1 MLKHVLV
8 FWALIL
14 SQLLKIPTLPL
25 FIYVQ
30 FFRLPV
36 SVRLEQGLVKD
47 RWGLSWK
54 VICTSS
60 VHHCSSVFLVAA
72 MFGCGCYGGFLVSGR
87 LLGKPHTSKGR
98 VCVCLCHSPPGL
110 SISAFSF
117 FVKTALFAIL
127 QSLWLKRNKQGQ
139 PWNEHVHKLFIVCL
153 LSVVNECVLSWP
165 HGPGFSHGPAS
176 SGAYLTFV
184 RSRYAPES
192 VNRIM
197 CCFYLF
203 YWNFFKFV
211 AVEIEY

>member
-1 MLKHVLV
+1 MRFVLEGNLYFLSASLLFSVPRGSYVWMWMLWRFPCERQAAGEAAH
-8 FWALIL
+8 
-14 SQLLKIPTLPL
+14 Q
-25 FIYVQ
+25 Q
-30 FFRLPV
+30 RQ
-36 SVRLEQGLVKD
+36 SVRL
-47 RWGLSWK
+47 
-54 VICTSS
+54 S
-60 VHHCSSVFLVAA
+60 VPL
-72 MFGCGCYGGFLVSGR
+72 
-87 LLGKPHTSKGR
+87 T
-98 VCVCLCHSPPGL
+98 PPGL
-110 SISAFSF
+110 SISALSF